1 MNNIIKVLID
11 TVDEKDDGCLT
22 QVINEASVQQ
32 LQTVSDVFDGNKY
45 GGTVKSRS
53 LLFCKLIPAY
63 TEMDQEADRRAFAM
77 KQVNLAMKYV
87 LIKSCH
93 AGDGTLDWKWA
104 RDLVDEKL
112 NSLQN
117 QSIIEQEVQRRLAEA
132 EAVLPPTSYHLGIIE
147 NIGHMI
153 QGIGTG

>member
-11 TVDEKDDGCLT
+11 TADEKGDECLT
-22 QVINEASVQQ
+22 QMVSEAGAQQ
-32 LQTVSDVFDGNKY
+32 LHTVSDVLDGNKY
-45 GGTVKSRS
+45 GGTLKSRS

-63 TEMDQEADRRAFAM
+63 IEMEQEADRRAFAM

-132 EAVLPPTSYHLGIIE
+132 AAVLPPTPYHLGIIE
-147 NIGHMI
+147 NIGYMI